1 MKTKLSFFSLIE
13 LLITLAMI
21 LILAGLLLP
30 VLQRTRSKAM
40 DLSCQNMEKQIA
52 LAASQYI
59 LDNDDWILPA
69 QDVESTDGSHR
80 WFTLLAGNRTMQ
92 EVYTPPYGIRYSKMA
107 RNRNL
112 AVSRRYSNLICP
124 VETRGLAWS
133 APFGGTHYGI
143 ARIAGNPAYPDSG
156 SGFQMPSHKLS
167 AVKNA
172 SRVIF
177 FAENVPSGE
186 VDAWGTHS
194 LGTHNPL
201 RDTRPRMLAYRHGGG
216 SVQDFTTASG
226 TTNLAY
232 IDGHVASRTMA
243 YFKSLAG
250 TVIRESDGYR
260 WDDTKAAF
268 ADGWQ
273 AE

>member
-1 MKTKLSFFSLIE
+1 MKTKLSSFSLIE

-69 QDVESTDGSHR
+69 QDVESTDGSHS

-112 AVSRRYSNLICP
+112 AVSRKWRSTLRARPNF
-124 VETRGLAWS
+124 EADLAL
-133 APFGGTHYGI
+133 
-143 ARIAGNPAYPDSG
+143 ARKGMKA
-156 SGFQMPSHKLS
+156 L
-167 AVKNA
+167 
-172 SRVIF
+172 
-177 FAENVPSGE
+177 
-186 VDAWGTHS
+186 
-194 LGTHNPL
+194 
-201 RDTRPRMLAYRHGGG
+201 
-216 SVQDFTTASG
+216 VQDVHPLG
-226 TTNLAY
+226 DLLQ
-232 IDGHVASRTMA
+232 V
-243 YFKSLAG
+243 
-250 TVIRESDGYR
+250 
-260 WDDTKAAF
+260 
-268 ADGWQ
+268 
-273 AE
+273 

>member
-1 MKTKLSFFSLIE
+1 MKTKLSSFSLIE

-69 QDVESTDGSHR
+69 QDVESTDGSHS

-112 AVSRRYSNLICP
+112 AVSRRYSDL
-124 VETRGLAWS
+124 S
-133 APFGGTHYGI
+133 GGNS
-143 ARIAGNPAYPDSG
+143 RIGMERTVRRNSLWNCTDCRQSG
-156 SGFQMPSHKLS
+156 SSGFRKRFS
-167 AVKNA
+167 NA
-172 SRVIF
+172 I
-177 FAENVPSGE
+177 P
-186 VDAWGTHS
+186 
-194 LGTHNPL
+194 
-201 RDTRPRMLAYRHGGG
+201 
-216 SVQDFTTASG
+216 
-226 TTNLAY
+226 
-232 IDGHVASRTMA
+232 
-243 YFKSLAG
+243 
-250 TVIRESDGYR
+250 
-260 WDDTKAAF
+260 
-268 ADGWQ
+268 
-273 AE
+273 